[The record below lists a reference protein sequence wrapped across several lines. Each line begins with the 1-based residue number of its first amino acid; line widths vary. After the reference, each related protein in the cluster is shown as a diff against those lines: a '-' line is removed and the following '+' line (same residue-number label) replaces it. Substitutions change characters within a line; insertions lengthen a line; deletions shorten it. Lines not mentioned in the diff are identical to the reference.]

1 MLRSGMTRSQ
11 MIYSLWNFFIAHD
24 GLVKISNI
32 LKEGKNIDS
41 IFNMA
46 IALSLACFMVPKM
59 AT

>member
-1 MLRSGMTRSQ
+1 MTRSQ